1 MRSLI
6 SAVVSIILFVFIF
19 SVNSF
24 AEENVNNDLSYEIGI
39 DFSDLDN
46 FVPSDAAKIIEQNG
60 IFPENAESITKIT
73 PYDVFKYMIGQLK
86 SRISYPLK
94 LMATFLAVIIA
105 AAVTQNFGSCLESKG
120 LSGVYENV
128 CVLIAVGIVSEPI
141 INCVNTAADT
151 LYSGSEFITSYVPI
165 FSGIIASSG
174 SVTSASVYSIFLVLC
189 SELASSMAAD
199 LLMPFVS
206 MCMALGIIEAI
217 NSNLNLTNI
226 TDFIYK
232 AVKLVLGFMMTIF
245 IGLLSLQSIIG
256 ASADTLGVK
265 AAKYLVSNCVP
276 VIGGAVADAYTTLKS
291 SLGILRGGA
300 GFFGIAVVFLSVFP
314 TLAEIVLIRLAFF
327 VAELVSG
334 IFGIKGIKTLAHNSA
349 VVLSVI
355 TSLLIC
361 FAMMLITATAV
372 MMMVGLDVF

>member
-6 SAVVSIILFVFIF
+6 SAVISIILFVFFF
-19 SVNSF
+19 SINSF
-24 AEENVNNDLSYEIGI
+24 AEGKVNNELSHEMGI

-46 FVPSDAAKIIEQNG
+46 SVPSDAAEIIEKNG
-60 IFPENAESITKIT
+60 ISPDNAESITKIT
-73 PYDVFKYMIGQLK
+73 PYDVFKYMLGQLK

-94 LMATFLAVIIA
+94 LTATLFAVIIA

-120 LSGVYENV
+120 VSRVYENV
-128 CVLIAVGIVSEPI
+128 CVLIAVGIVSEPVV
-141 INCVNTAADT
+141 NCVSTAADT

-174 SVTSASVYSIFLVLC
+174 SVSSASVYSIFLMLC
-189 SELASSMAAD
+189 SEFASAAVAD

-217 NSNLNLTNI
+217 NSNLNLVYI

-232 AVKLVLGFMMTIF
+232 AVKLVLGFIMTVF

-314 TLAEIVLIRLAFF
+314 SLAEIVLIRLAFCT
-327 VAELVSG
+327 AELASG
-334 IFGIKGIKTLAHNSA
+334 IFGLKGIKILAHNSA

-355 TSLLIC
+355 ASLLIC

-372 MMMVGLDVF
+372 MMLVGLDMF

>member
-1 MRSLI
+1 MKSLI
-6 SAVVSIILFVFIF
+6 SAVFSVFIF
-19 SVNSF
+19 VLIFSFSAF
-24 AEENVNNDLSYEIGI
+24 AEENEKKELSSEIGI
-39 DFSDLDN
+39 DFSDISKS
-46 FVPSDAAKIIEQNG
+46 VPYDAAEIIEKNR
-60 IFPENAESITKIT
+60 ISPDDAENITKIS
-73 PYDVFKYMIGQLK
+73 PYEVFGYMMGQLK
-86 SRISYPLK
+86 SKINYPLK
-94 LMATFLAVIIA
+94 LTAMLFSVIIA
-105 AAVTQNFGSCLESKG
+105 AAITQNFGNCLESKG

-174 SVTSASVYSIFLVLC
+174 SVTSASLYSIFLMLF
-189 SELASSMAAD
+189 SEIASVAAAD

-217 NSNLNLTNI
+217 NSDLCLTDI

-232 AVKLVLGFMMTIF
+232 AVKFILGFLMTVF

-265 AAKYLVSNCVP
+265 AAKYLASNCIP

-300 GFFGIAVVFLSVFP
+300 GFFGITVVFLSVFP
-314 TLAEIVLIRLAFF
+314 SLAEIFLIRLAFS
-327 VAELVSG
+327 VAEMVGG
-334 IFGIKGIKTLAHNSA
+334 IFGLKGIKTLAHNSA

-372 MMMVGLDVF
+372 MMLIGLDVF